1 MPDIR
6 IKPTRS
12 TLTMMR
18 IASVIVALVGA
29 GMIAGVVSN
38 GLLEEDGGL
47 FVIIWI
53 AVCVAIIGFALF
65 MAFSRKG
72 SNDVIL
78 SIEEEGSSPSA
89 SSGESVEARL
99 KTLDGLKRQK
109 LISDEEYRKQRE
121 RIIQS
126 V

>member
-18 IASVIVALVGA
+18 IASVVVALVGA
-29 GMIAGVVSN
+29 GMIVGVVSN
-38 GLLEEDGGL
+38 GLLEEGGV

-53 AVCVAIIGFALF
+53 VACVAIIGFALF

-72 SNDVIL
+72 SPDVIF
-78 SIEEEGSSPSA
+78 SIEDAGESQSA
-89 SSGESVEARL
+89 SDAQSVAARL

-109 LISDEEYRKQRE
+109 LISYEEYRKQRE
-121 RIIQS
+121 KVIQS

>member
-6 IKPTRS
+6 IKPTRF

-29 GMIAGVVSN
+29 VMIAGAVSN
-38 GLLEEDGGL
+38 GLLEEGGE

-53 AVCVAIIGFALF
+53 VACVGIIGFALF
-65 MAFSRKG
+65 MAFNRK
-72 SNDVIL
+72 VIHDGIV
-78 SIEEEGSSPSA
+78 SIEDAGDSQSSSDA
-89 SSGESVEARL
+89 QSVEARL

-121 RIIQS
+121 KIIQS

>member
-6 IKPTRS
+6 IKPTRQS
-12 TLTMMR
+12 LKMMR
-18 IASVIVALVGA
+18 ISSVIVALVGA
-29 GMIAGVVSN
+29 GMIVGVVSN

-78 SIEEEGSSPSA
+78 SIEESS
-89 SSGESVEARL
+89 SSDVQSIEARL

-109 LISDEEYRKQRE
+109 LISDEEYRKQRAK
-121 RIIQS
+121 IIQS

>member
-6 IKPTRS
+6 IKPTRC

-18 IASVIVALVGA
+18 IASVVVALVGA
-29 GMIAGVVSN
+29 GMIVGVVSN
-38 GLLEEDGGL
+38 GLLEEGGV

-53 AVCVAIIGFALF
+53 VACVAIIGFALF

-72 SNDVIL
+72 SPDVIF
-78 SIEEEGSSPSA
+78 SIEDAGESQSA
-89 SSGESVEARL
+89 SDAQSVEARL

-109 LISDEEYRKQRE
+109 LISDEEFRKQRE
-121 RIIQS
+121 KIIES

>member
-6 IKPTRS
+6 IKPTKAS
-12 TLTMMR
+12 LTMMR

-29 GMIAGVVSN
+29 GMIVAAVSN
-38 GLLEEDGGL
+38 GLLEEGGL
-47 FVIIWI
+47 FVMIWI
-53 AVCVAIIGFALF
+53 AACVGIIGFALF
-65 MAFSRKG
+65 MAFNQK
-72 SNDVIL
+72 VIHDGIV
-78 SIEEEGSSPSA
+78 SIEEDGQSL
-89 SSGESVEARL
+89 SGADGERVEARL